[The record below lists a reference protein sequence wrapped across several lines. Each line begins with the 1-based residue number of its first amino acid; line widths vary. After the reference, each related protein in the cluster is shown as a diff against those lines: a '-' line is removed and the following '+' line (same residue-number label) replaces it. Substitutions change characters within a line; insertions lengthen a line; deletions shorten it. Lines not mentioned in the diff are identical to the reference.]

1 MRPIGSIDIGQV
13 GNKTDSGTERIVH
26 ICVFNLTYVVC
37 VYIYVCDAV
46 PLSFILFFSFFVVLY
61 LLFERSYSKYKKKEV
76 IYIHMYSSSQEDDAQ
91 SLDRMEQSD
100 SNMTSTSD
108 DYYQWTSTFDRLF
121 SSYQRYN
128 ELRRKD
134 DAIK

>member
-1 MRPIGSIDIGQV
+1 MLSYHISVIEKIEKGIVEGEGEREENGSMRPIGSIDIGQV

-61 LLFERSYSKYKKKEV
+61 LLFERSYSKYKKK
-76 IYIHMYSSSQEDDAQ
+76 
-91 SLDRMEQSD
+91 R
-100 SNMTSTSD
+100 
-108 DYYQWTSTFDRLF
+108 
-121 SSYQRYN
+121 
-128 ELRRKD
+128 
-134 DAIK
+134 